1 MFAEVLE
8 IGTPYYVLDK
18 NGDLRKYAV
27 YVLETED
34 KQVYRTSLPVV
45 EDVRVGSFIRILD
58 TDVLF
63 DWLSETT
70 D

>member
-8 IGTPYYVLDK
+8 IGTPYHVLDK

-27 YVLETED
+27 YVLKVED
-34 KQVYRTSLPVV
+34 DQVYKTSLPVV
-45 EDVRVGSFIRILD
+45 EDVRVGTLIRILN

>member
-8 IGTPYYVLDK
+8 IGTPYHVLDK

-27 YVLETED
+27 YVLEVED
-34 KQVYRTSLPVV
+34 KQVYRTSLPVA
-45 EDVRVGSFIRILD
+45 EDVRVGSFIRILN

-63 DWLSETT
+63 DWFSETT